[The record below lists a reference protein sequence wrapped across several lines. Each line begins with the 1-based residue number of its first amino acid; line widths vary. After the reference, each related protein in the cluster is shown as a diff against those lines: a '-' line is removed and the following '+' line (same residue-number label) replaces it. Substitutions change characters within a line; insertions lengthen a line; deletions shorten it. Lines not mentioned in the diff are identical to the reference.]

1 MTGSVRMSRM
11 PECSMNRV
19 DILKRTTY
27 LLLQCGFQA
36 SQIGYRYLREAVLI
50 ACYDEEVVTSVTKL
64 LYPEIAKR
72 YKANDKQVERA
83 IRNSIETAWMK
94 GNHEVLREIFQEYYK
109 KSPERPTNTEVIKV
123 LRDKVSKEQMA

>member
-1 MTGSVRMSRM
+1 
-11 PECSMNRV
+11 MNTSERV
-19 DILKRTTY
+19 DILKYTTY

-50 ACYDEEVVTSVTKL
+50 ACFDEEVVTSVTKL

-72 YKANDKQVERA
+72 FKASDKQVERA
-83 IRNSIETAWMK
+83 IRNSIETAWVK
-94 GNHEVLREIFQEYYK
+94 GNQEVLKEIFHEYYE
-109 KSPERPTNTEVIKV
+109 KSSERPTNTEVIRV